1 MKPIKF
7 KGQNVVFAENQ
18 EGVLPLPAFRD
29 EDGVVVTCWELTNE
43 DFERLVETKKIYLS
57 IMTFKNPLQPVFLTT
72 NIDEV
77 LAYDDEEN

>member
-43 DFERLVETKKIYLS
+43 DFERLVETKLHDAKYDIYLTYE
-57 IMTFKNPLQPVFLTT
+57 IFKIVT
-72 NIDEV
+72 NQ
-77 LAYDDEEN
+77 